1 MNEDLITRE
10 SAGAVHFLKTLDRML
25 SKIEG
30 LLKNSKPTL
39 NGERYLTDREV
50 SEKMKISRRTLQD
63 YRTMGII
70 SYYQLGGK
78 ILYRESDIQKM
89 LDENYRESFGEN
101 R

>member
-1 MNEDLITRE
+1 MITEE
-10 SAGAVHFLKTLDRML
+10 STVAVHFLKTLDRML
-25 SKIEG
+25 SRIEG

-39 NGERYLTDREV
+39 NGERYLTDKEV
-50 SEKMKISRRTLQD
+50 SEKLKISRRTLQY

-89 LDENYRESFGEN
+89 LDENYRESFGSSY
-101 R
+101 